1 VDIGGRLKILGPLYE
16 LARTRDNLVHSRLGV
31 ISSASEELELSRFV
45 FDGPRGGGDAVRFG
59 LFAGIHG
66 DEPAGVIALC
76 RLLEQLA
83 RQPEIAEGYRLLV
96 YPACNPSGI
105 IAGTRHSRNGKD
117 LNREFWMNSAEA
129 EVRLL
134 ESEIRSQ
141 RFHGLI
147 SLHADDTSHGMYGF
161 VRGAVLAK
169 GLLEPALK
177 AAEAVL
183 PRNTNAVIDGFAAE
197 NGIISKCYDGILTS
211 PPELEPAP
219 FEITLETPHAAAE
232 EQQVEALV
240 RALTAILSEYQELLS
255 YAANL

>member
-1 VDIGGRLKILGPLYE
+1 MLGPLYE
-16 LARTRDNLVHSRLGV
+16 LANSCENLVHSRLGV
-31 ISSASEELELSRFV
+31 IGLGTEELELSRFV
-45 FDGPRGGGDAVRFG
+45 FNGPRGGGDPVRFG

-66 DEPAGVIALC
+66 DEPAGVIALS

-83 RQPEIAEGYRLLV
+83 QRPEMAEGYRLLV
-96 YPACNPSGI
+96 YPACNPSGLM
-105 IAGTRHSRNGKD
+105 AVSRHSRNGKD
-117 LNREFWMNSAEA
+117 LNREFWMDSTEA
-129 EVRLL
+129 EVRFL
-134 ESEIRSQ
+134 ENEIRSQ
-141 RFHGLI
+141 KFHGLI
-147 SLHADDTSHGMYGF
+147 SLHADDTSPGMYGF

-183 PRNTNAVIDGFAAE
+183 PRNTNAVIDGFPAE

-219 FEITLETPHAAAE
+219 FEIILETPRAAAE
-232 EQQVEALV
+232 EQQVQALV
-240 RALTAILSEYQELLS
+240 RAMMAILSEYQKLLS